1 MQHLGIVGLPNA
13 GKSTLFNALTGGNS
27 PVAPFPFSTTS
38 THRGEAK
45 VVDRRLDLLSA
56 FSRSAKT
63 TPAVVRFTDIGA
75 LVPGAGAGSAL
86 GSDFLGGIREVDA
99 LLLVLRTFVD
109 PAVEGEDDPT
119 EALHCLELELCAADS
134 ESLERQLAKRRRQA
148 KGETLPKGTLEC
160 MERALSVLNSA
171 TPLWR
176 SRLSAE
182 DRSLLASCFLLTDK
196 PVLVVFNTDPDAAPD
211 AGGWAA
217 GAGAG
222 ADADAGGWAAGAA
235 ADAGAGAGEL
245 AAGAAAGV
253 GAGAE
258 EVMDIPELQ
267 GRTSLS
273 VCARL
278 EAELM
283 SLPEAERAE
292 YAKELGLGDGALQRI
307 ARAAYEL
314 LGLQTFFTTG
324 PKETRAWQF
333 PDGATAAECT
343 GLIHTDIQRGFIRAE
358 CIDWEALLAEGS
370 EAAARRSGKIRSEGR
385 NYLPRDGEVIEVRF
399 NV

>member
-1 MQHLGIVGLPNA
+1 MAGRQDGRQANRRERTLQHLGIVGLPNA

-45 VVDRRLDLLSA
+45 VTDRRLDLLSA

-75 LVPGAGAGSAL
+75 LVRGGGAGSAL
-86 GSDFLGGIREVDA
+86 GNDFLGGIREVDA

-119 EALHCLELELCAADS
+119 EALHCLELELCGADS

-148 KGETLPKGTLEC
+148 KGETLPEGTLEC
-160 MERALSVLNSA
+160 MERALGVLNSA

-182 DRSLLASCFLLTDK
+182 DRRLLASCFLLTDK
-196 PVLVVFNTDPDAAPD
+196 PAVAVFNTDPDA
-211 AGGWAA
+211 
-217 GAGAG
+217 
-222 ADADAGGWAAGAA
+222 
-235 ADAGAGAGEL
+235 GEL
-245 AAGAAAGV
+245 V
-253 GAGAE
+253 
-258 EVMDIPELQ
+258 DIPELE
-267 GRTSLS
+267 GRPSLS
-273 VCARL
+273 VCALL

-283 SLPEAERAE
+283 SLPETERAE

-307 ARAAYEL
+307 SRAAYEL
-314 LGLQTFFTTG
+314 LGLQTFFTIG

-333 PDGATAAECT
+333 PLGATAAECA
-343 GLIHTDIQRGFIRAE
+343 GLIHTDMQRGFIRAE
-358 CIDWEALLAEGS
+358 CIDWEVLLAEGS
-370 EAAARRSGKIRSEGR
+370 ETAARRSGKIRSEGR
-385 NYLPRDGEVIEVRF
+385 NYLPRDGEVIEIRF

>member
-196 PVLVVFNTDPDAAPD
+196 PVLVVFNTDPDAA
-211 AGGWAA
+211 AGVD
-217 GAGAG
+217 AG
-222 ADADAGGWAAGAA
+222 ADLDAA
-235 ADAGAGAGEL
+235 AGAGEL
-245 AAGAAAGV
+245 AAGADLDAAAG
-253 GAGAE
+253 AG

-283 SLPEAERAE
+283 SLPETERAE

-333 PDGATAAECT
+333 PDGATAAECA
-343 GLIHTDIQRGFIRAE
+343 GLIHTDMQRGFIRAE

-370 EAAARRSGKIRSEGR
+370 EAAARRSGKIRLEGR

>member
-45 VVDRRLDLLSA
+45 VADRRLDLLSA

-75 LVPGAGAGSAL
+75 LVQGAGAGSAL

-99 LLLVLRTFVD
+99 LLLVLRTFAD

-148 KGETLPKGTLEC
+148 KGEALPKGTLEC
-160 MERALSVLNSA
+160 MERALGVLNSA

-182 DRSLLASCFLLTDK
+182 ERRLLASCFLLTDK
-196 PVLVVFNTDPDAAPD
+196 PVLVVFNTDPDADPD
-211 AGGWAA
+211 SGEL
-217 GAGAG
+217 
-222 ADADAGGWAAGAA
+222 A
-235 ADAGAGAGEL
+235 ADATDAGEL
-245 AAGAAAGV
+245 ADV
-253 GAGAE
+253 
-258 EVMDIPELQ
+258 PELD

-283 SLPEAERAE
+283 SLPETERAE

-333 PDGATAAECT
+333 PAGATAAECA
-343 GLIHTDIQRGFIRAE
+343 GLIHTDMQRGFIRAE
-358 CIDWEALLAEGS
+358 CVDWEVLLAEGS

>member
-160 MERALSVLNSA
+160 MEGALSVLNSA

-182 DRSLLASCFLLTDK
+182 DRRPLASCFLLTDK
-196 PVLVVFNTDPDAAPD
+196 PVLVVFNTDPDAAE
-211 AGGWAA
+211 
-217 GAGAG
+217 GAEL
-222 ADADAGGWAAGAA
+222 D
-235 ADAGAGAGEL
+235 AGEL
-245 AAGAAAGV
+245 AAGAGEVAAGADA
-253 GAGAE
+253 GAG

-333 PDGATAAECT
+333 PDGATAAECA
-343 GLIHTDIQRGFIRAE
+343 GLIHTDMQRGFIRAE

>member
-45 VVDRRLDLLSA
+45 VADRRLDLLSA

-75 LVPGAGAGSAL
+75 LVQGAGAGSAL

-99 LLLVLRTFVD
+99 LLLVLRTFAA

-148 KGETLPKGTLEC
+148 KGEVLPKGTLEC
-160 MERALSVLNSA
+160 MERALGVLNSA

-182 DRSLLASCFLLTDK
+182 DRRLLASCFLLTDK
-196 PVLVVFNTDPDAAPD
+196 PVLVVFNTDPDAAG
-211 AGGWAA
+211 AGGLAA
-217 GAGAG
+217 GAGG
-222 ADADAGGWAAGAA
+222 
-235 ADAGAGAGEL
+235 L
-245 AAGAAAGV
+245 V
-253 GAGAE
+253 
-258 EVMDIPELQ
+258 DIPELQ

-283 SLPEAERAE
+283 SLPEIERAE

-333 PDGATAAECT
+333 PAGATAAECA
-343 GLIHTDIQRGFIRAE
+343 GLIHTDMQRGFIRAE
-358 CIDWEALLAEGS
+358 CVDWEVLLAEGS